1 MLKMPLKGC
10 GKLGWMVK
18 ELSYIVLA
26 LLSDKDFN
34 DYFSQLYFLYIAL
47 VGMDKIEKQMSIKKI
62 IKQ

>member
-1 MLKMPLKGC
+1 
-10 GKLGWMVK
+10 MVK